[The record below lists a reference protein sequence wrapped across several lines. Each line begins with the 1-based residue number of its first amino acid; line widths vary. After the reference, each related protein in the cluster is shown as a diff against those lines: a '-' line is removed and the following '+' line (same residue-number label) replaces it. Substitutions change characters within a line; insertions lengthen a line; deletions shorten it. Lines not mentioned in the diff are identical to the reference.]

1 MRLWE
6 YFTVVPNRNNKKNKM
21 LTLQSSLLRRTPYEF
36 MRNKD
41 SWEYCKLFC
50 RVLAGH
56 RFTLF
61 C

>member
-56 RFTLF
+56 
-61 C
+61 